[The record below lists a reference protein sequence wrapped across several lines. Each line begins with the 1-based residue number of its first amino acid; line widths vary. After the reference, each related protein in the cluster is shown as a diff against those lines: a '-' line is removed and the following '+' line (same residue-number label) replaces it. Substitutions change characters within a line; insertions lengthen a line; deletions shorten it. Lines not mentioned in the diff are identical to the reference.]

1 MAIRGLT
8 VRVTEQ
14 LSQGFSVSEVSRQ
27 AALQTATWAE
37 EQLKAMSPRRTGL
50 LASNWKARVSNNT
63 LIIENPTYYAGFVEY
78 GTRKMAARP
87 MAQIVAPRAREY
99 YMRQL
104 GKRFIRPR

>member
-1 MAIRGLT
+1 MAIRSFQ

-14 LSQGFSVSEVSRQ
+14 LSQGFSVSEASRQ
-27 AALQTATWAE
+27 AALQTAAWAE
-37 EQLKAMSPRRTGL
+37 QQLRVISPKRSGL

-63 LIIENPTYYAGFVEY
+63 LILENPTYYAGFVEY

-87 MAQIVAPRAREY
+87 MAQIVAPQARDY

-104 GKRFIRPR
+104 GKRFISR